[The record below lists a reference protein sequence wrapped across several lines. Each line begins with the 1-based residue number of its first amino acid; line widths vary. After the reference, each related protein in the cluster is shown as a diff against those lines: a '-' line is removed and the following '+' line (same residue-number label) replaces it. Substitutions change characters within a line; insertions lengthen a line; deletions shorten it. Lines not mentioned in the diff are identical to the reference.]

1 MQLRKLTSITIA
13 IIVVTLVSCD
23 HYSRCVCTITNTNMT
38 TGYVVTSDTSFHAN
52 VKKEK
57 GPLECNKY
65 DGMKVYSVQSDSMK
79 EEIDCSHTTS
89 AP

>member
-1 MQLRKLTSITIA
+1 MQLRRLTSITIV
-13 IIVVTLVSCD
+13 ILVVTFVSCD
-23 HYSRCVCTITNTNMT
+23 HYSRCVCIITNTNMT
-38 TGYVVTSDTSFHAN
+38 TEYVVTSDTSFHAD

-65 DGMKVYSVQSDSMK
+65 DGTKVYLVQSDSMK
-79 EEIDCSHTTS
+79 EEIDCSHTTN